1 MFSSCRDS
9 LEFFDS
15 GRVIRTF
22 RGLSRRKRSPSHR
35 QTTNEKVLG
44 EGEDG
49 YYDDQEYVDYY
60 YYDGRRKREPYF
72 YQRRKKRRQQDRIVI
87 QGRNQ
92 VAGAIFQSD
101 AAGNAAGFST
111 QFVQGAAGE
120 ISVVLI
126 TFLLHKA
133 FLEELKEWGAGEV
146 AFRKFASETSG
157 LQPLSQGF
165 SDKRV
170 ERTPGLFNPCP
181 SRSEIEYSI
190 FSMCLF

>member
-1 MFSSCRDS
+1 MFRIVSLDLADPGDS

-72 YQRRKKRRQQDRIVI
+72 YQRRKKRRQQNRIVI

-111 QFVQGAAGE
+111 QFVQGAAD
-120 ISVVLI
+120 
-126 TFLLHKA
+126 
-133 FLEELKEWGAGEV
+133 
-146 AFRKFASETSG
+146 SETEASA
-157 LQPLSQGF
+157 SSES
-165 SDKRV
+165 SD
-170 ERTPGLFNPCP
+170 ED
-181 SRSEIEYSI
+181 
-190 FSMCLF
+190 

>member
-1 MFSSCRDS
+1 M
-9 LEFFDS
+9 
-15 GRVIRTF
+15 
-22 RGLSRRKRSPSHR
+22 
-35 QTTNEKVLG
+35 LG

-72 YQRRKKRRQQDRIVI
+72 YQRRKKRRQQNRIVI

-92 VAGAIFQSD
+92 VASAIFQSN

-133 FLEELKEWGAGEV
+133 FSEELTEWGGGGGC
-146 AFRKFASETSG
+146 S
-157 LQPLSQGF
+157 
-165 SDKRV
+165 
-170 ERTPGLFNPCP
+170 
-181 SRSEIEYSI
+181 
-190 FSMCLF
+190 